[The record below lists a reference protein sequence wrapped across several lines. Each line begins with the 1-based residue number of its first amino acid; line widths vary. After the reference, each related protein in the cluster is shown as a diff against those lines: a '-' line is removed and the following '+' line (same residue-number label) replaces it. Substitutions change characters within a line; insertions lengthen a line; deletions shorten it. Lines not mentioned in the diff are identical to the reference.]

1 MAADISVT
9 RLDVVKEYN
18 SKLKSFRTGALA
30 CGALI
35 DHEIRKIQSEL
46 EYKKKSVTSPLSSAN
61 SLQDRLVRRY
71 KNARSISLPGIEVI
85 GDSDHQIQMKYMALE
100 NAVND
105 YLRTVDTIK
114 AKMAEIG
121 QQTKTF
127 CTILDSETR
136 ACNDKLEEMIER
148 MDEMCNIRL

>member
-18 SKLKSFRTGALA
+18 SKLKTFRNGALA
-30 CGALI
+30 CGVLI
-35 DHEIRKIQSEL
+35 DHQIRKIQSEMD
-46 EYKKKSVTSPLSSAN
+46 YKKQSVKSPLSTAKSD
-61 SLQDRLVRRY
+61 QDRLVNRY

-85 GDSDHQIQMKYMALE
+85 GDSDHQIQMKYVALE

-136 ACNDKLEEMIER
+136 ASNDKLDEMIAH